1 MAEIKESTLKIPM
14 RDGHDHQ
21 AIVYKLDNTN
31 LSTETPLIVLI
42 HGGGFSMGG
51 PKELTAYSRAL
62 ASLYNAA
69 VVNIA
74 HCKAPQYRFPIAAND
89 VVDSLKW
96 LGTNASSLIGADP
109 AAGFIA
115 SGISSGANLA
125 AVATHKSILE
135 GWTPRITGLMVAL
148 PFMLHDDMVPDRYK
162 PLYRSREENANA
174 KILNAESVR
183 RILDSYRPDIH
194 SVDFS
199 PLNIPDPAAA
209 LQLMPPVYME
219 VCGKDPLRD
228 DGLIYEQFLREH
240 VVKTKVD
247 LHEELAHGEYVLGTS
262 EVTWRANC
270 DLLNGFGWLLGKTAM
285 EKDIAKVF
293 SQPALM
299 RDDGIRVE
307 SGVDLKL
314 PLPDDLVR
322 PN

>member
-1 MAEIKESTLKIPM
+1 M
-14 RDGHDHQ
+14 RDGHTHQ
-21 AIVYKLDNTN
+21 AIVYKLNNKN
-31 LSTETPLIVLI
+31 LSTETPLIVLV

-51 PKELTAYSRAL
+51 PKELAAYSRAL

-74 HCKAPQYRFPIAAND
+74 HRKAPQYRFPIAVND

-96 LGTNASSLIGADP
+96 LGTNAPSLIGADLT
-109 AAGFIA
+109 AGFII

-135 GWTPRITGLMVAL
+135 GWTPRITGLMLAL

-162 PLYRSREENANA
+162 PLYRSREENANET
-174 KILNAESVR
+174 ILNAESIKIVF
-183 RILDSYRPDIH
+183 DSYRPDIH

-199 PLNIPDPAAA
+199 PLNLPDPAAA
-209 LQLMPPVYME
+209 LQLMPPVYIE

-228 DGLIYEQFLREH
+228 DGLIYKQFLREH
-240 VVKTKVD
+240 GVKTELD

-262 EVTWRANC
+262 EATWRANC
-270 DLLNGFGWLLGKTAM
+270 DLFNGFGWLLGKTAM

-293 SQPALM
+293 SQPAM
-299 RDDGIRVE
+299 TRDNIPVE
-307 SGVDLKL
+307 SIVDLKL
-314 PLPDDLVR
+314 PLPDNLVTR
-322 PN
+322 D